1 VWYAAGVPIAGERPE
16 RGVRIVIERDASRSE
31 APRRYAG
38 AAHLP
43 DASFP
48 IAVVV
53 DAAGAVTVTVTG
65 ADGAPGHAS
74 QGELANQVR
83 LIARTA
89 YRQAASDGE
98 APPWRIQRWRGE
110 K

>member
-31 APRRYAG
+31 PPWTYAG

-43 DASFP
+43 DATFP

-65 ADGAPGHAS
+65 AEPPP
-74 QGELANQVR
+74 ELGNQVR
-83 LIARTA
+83 LIVRTA
-89 YRQAASDGE
+89 YRQAAADGE